1 VTHRSH
7 NTPEVPVFAYT
18 IRRIISGSL
27 LLIVMSMVTFLLFYA
42 STSHPERYACGQKC
56 TTAQLELTRKAL
68 GYDKPLVQ
76 QWGKFAKGFV
86 LGRDFPDNAELRK
99 AEPDQ
104 VIHCDPGCLGLSYTY
119 TSTVNKL
126 LKEKLP
132 VSISL
137 ALAAYVLWIMGGVIL
152 GVTAALNKGKL
163 IDRSIVAL
171 ALVAFAFPTFF
182 IGLLLLKFVAIKWG
196 VVNVPQY
203 TPLVDNPWAWAT
215 GMILPAITLALVYM
229 AGYIRMTRAFVLE
242 TLTEDYIRTA
252 RAKGLTKRKVI
263 GKHTLRAV
271 LTPLVTLSGLDLAGL
286 LGGTIITEKV
296 FNFNGVGKMSVDAIQ
311 RHDLSLVV
319 GIVLLVAAIV
329 IIANIIVDLL
339 YAVIDP
345 RVRLG

>member
-1 VTHRSH
+1 VL
-7 NTPEVPVFAYT
+7 AYT
-18 IRRIISGSL
+18 IRRVISGAL
-27 LLIVMSMVTFLLFYA
+27 LLVVMSVVTFVLFYA
-42 STSHPERYACGQKC
+42 STDHPERYACGAKC
-56 TTAQLELTRKAL
+56 TSQQLELTRKSL
-68 GYDKPLVQ
+68 GYDQPFVE

-86 LGRDFPDNAELRK
+86 VGRDFPDNEKLRE
-99 AEPDQ
+99 AAPEQ
-104 VIHCDPGCLGLSYTY
+104 VTHCGTFCLGLSYTY
-119 TSTVNKL
+119 GDTVNKL
-126 LKEKLP
+126 LKDKLP

-137 ALAAYVLWIMGGVIL
+137 ALAAYVLWIVGGVLL
-152 GVTAALNKGKL
+152 GITAALFKGKL
-163 IDRSIVAL
+163 LDRAIVGL
-171 ALVAFAFPTFF
+171 SLVAFAFPTFF
-182 IGLLLLKFVAIKWG
+182 IGLLFLKFVAIKWG
-196 VVNVPQY
+196 LVEVPSY
-203 TPLVDNPWAWAT
+203 TPITENPWAWAT

-311 RHDLSLVV
+311 RHDLALVV

-329 IIANIIVDLL
+329 IIANIVVDLL

>member
-1 VTHRSH
+1 ML
-7 NTPEVPVFAYT
+7 AYT
-18 IRRIISGSL
+18 IRRIVSGAL
-27 LLIVMSMVTFLLFYA
+27 LLVVMSVVTFVLFYA
-42 STSHPERYACGQKC
+42 STDKPERYACGLKC
-56 TTAQLELTRKAL
+56 TDQQLELTRKSL
-68 GYDKPLVQ
+68 GYDQPFVE

-86 LGRDFPDNAELRK
+86 VGRDFPDNEKLRE
-99 AEPDQ
+99 AAPEQ
-104 VIHCDPGCLGLSYTY
+104 VTHCGTFCLGLSYTY
-119 TSTVNKL
+119 GDTVNKL
-126 LKEKLP
+126 LKDKLP

-137 ALAAYVLWIMGGVIL
+137 ALAAYVLWIVGGVLL
-152 GVTAALNKGKL
+152 GITAALFKGKL
-163 IDRSIVAL
+163 LDRAIVGL
-171 ALVAFAFPTFF
+171 SLVAFAFPTFF
-182 IGLLLLKFVAIKWG
+182 IGLLFLKFVAIKWG
-196 VVNVPQY
+196 LVEVPSY
-203 TPLVDNPWAWAT
+203 TPITENPWAWAT

-242 TLTEDYIRTA
+242 TLSEDYIRTA

-286 LGGTIITEKV
+286 LGGTVITEKV

-311 RHDLSLVV
+311 RHDLALVV

-329 IIANIIVDLL
+329 IIANIVVDLL

>member
-1 VTHRSH
+1 VL
-7 NTPEVPVFAYT
+7 AYT
-18 IRRIISGSL
+18 IRRIVSGAL
-27 LLIVMSMVTFLLFYA
+27 LLVVMSVVTFVLFYA
-42 STSHPERYACGQKC
+42 STDKPERYACGLKC
-56 TTAQLELTRKAL
+56 TDQQLELTRKSL
-68 GYDKPLVQ
+68 GYDQPFVE

-86 LGRDFPDNAELRK
+86 VGRDFPDNEKLRE
-99 AEPDQ
+99 AAPEQ
-104 VIHCDPGCLGLSYTY
+104 VTHCGTFCLGLSYTY
-119 TSTVNKL
+119 GDTVNKL
-126 LKEKLP
+126 LKDKLP

-137 ALAAYVLWIMGGVIL
+137 AIAAYVIWIAGGVLL
-152 GVTAALNKGKL
+152 GITAALFKGKL
-163 IDRSIVAL
+163 LDRAIVGL
-171 ALVAFAFPTFF
+171 SLVAFAFPTFF
-182 IGLLLLKFVAIKWG
+182 IGLLFLKFVSIKWG
-196 VVNVPQY
+196 LVEVPSY
-203 TPLVDNPWAWAT
+203 TPITENPWAWAT

-242 TLTEDYIRTA
+242 TLSEDYIRTA

-286 LGGTIITEKV
+286 LGGTVITEKV

-311 RHDLSLVV
+311 RHDLALVV

-329 IIANIIVDLL
+329 IIANIVVDLL